1 MKNHRILRDERR
13 KSTWDSYPNSLDI
26 IGQLVCTYAQ
36 QHECRILK
44 CWMKQFAIKCLIS
57 QHQKQYWGPNSLHW
71 LHQIDVATSN
81 SLEQFQLV
89 EIKFKLFA
97 PILYWILGLKY
108 RHVPKYQI
116 VWTTSQA
123 SRDANS
129 NSLEQFQLVDSKF
142 KLFAPVLYCIL
153 GLKYVQTCWSKSH
166 LLYWQHQTVGFPSIK

>member
-1 MKNHRILRDERR
+1 MEKPILLLFRPSVIRGSWFILLFTTIFWVHCYKNDSLGHRVWLEVPTVWMKNHRKLRDERR

-57 QHQKQYWGPNSLHW
+57 QHQKQYWSPNSLHW
-71 LHQIDVATSN
+71 LHQIDLATSN

-97 PILYWILGLKY
+97 L
-108 RHVPKYQI
+108 
-116 VWTTSQA
+116 
-123 SRDANS
+123 
-129 NSLEQFQLVDSKF
+129 
-142 KLFAPVLYCIL
+142 VLYCIL

-166 LLYWQHQTVGFPSIK
+166 LLYWKYQTVGFPSIK

>member
-108 RHVPKYQI
+108 KHFGLKVIFFIGSIKLLDFPKYQI

-123 SRDANS
+123 SRDATS
-129 NSLEQFQLVDSKF
+129 NSLEQF
-142 KLFAPVLYCIL
+142 
-153 GLKYVQTCWSKSH
+153 
-166 LLYWQHQTVGFPSIK
+166 

>member
-1 MKNHRILRDERR
+1 MKSGKRGLRDERR

-44 CWMKQFAIKCLIS
+44 CWKKQFAIKCLIS

-123 SRDANS
+123 SRDATS
-129 NSLEQFQLVDSKF
+129 NSLEQF
-142 KLFAPVLYCIL
+142 
-153 GLKYVQTCWSKSH
+153 
-166 LLYWQHQTVGFPSIK
+166 